1 MFCPQRTLQI
11 SDGIATS
18 RQPTEVHTVAY
29 STVDTVDTTVSPQKA
44 SQVFESFSCV
54 YQHAGVVCSITNSYP
69 SHTCMLPT
77 LHVFILIF
85 LFPTPTTPSLPT
97 SICPP
102 CFCKHEMITS
112 HNYTMLIYHMTR
124 PSKTPYLHW
133 VTSVLSHYNTLK
145 SNNSLRRRSLLPLN
159 LYHVITYQNHHQ
171 LEGNTS

>member
-1 MFCPQRTLQI
+1 MSHYKLL
-11 SDGIATS
+11 
-18 RQPTEVHTVAY
+18 
-29 STVDTVDTTVSPQKA
+29 SP
-44 SQVFESFSCV
+44 
-54 YQHAGVVCSITNSYP
+54 
-69 SHTCMLPT
+69 HTCMLPT

-133 VTSVLSHYNTLK
+133 VTSVQSHYNTLK
-145 SNNSLRRRSLLPLN
+145 SNKSQRRRSLLPLN
-159 LYHVITYQNHHQ
+159 LYHVITKPPSAGGKHH
-171 LEGNTS
+171 LGTIYHTIYVHEGIVHPFYSTTILVLDKQPHPCNSKPCLYCTLGYL